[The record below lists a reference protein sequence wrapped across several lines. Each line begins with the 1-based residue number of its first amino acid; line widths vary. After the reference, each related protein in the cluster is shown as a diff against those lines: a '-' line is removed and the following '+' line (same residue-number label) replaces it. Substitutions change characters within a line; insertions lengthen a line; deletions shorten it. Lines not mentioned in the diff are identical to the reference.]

1 MDPKQSET
9 RKRNLPGIIS
19 PSIKLSLSQI
29 ETKSKE
35 SYKLNTPELWE
46 RLYGKEKLVEDL
58 DSVNPGIIDDI
69 KKLTL
74 KAINE
79 EATFQKSVKM
89 LEPPSKKK

>member
-1 MDPKQSET
+1 MDPKQSKT

-19 PSIKLSLSQI
+19 PSIKLSLSQTR
-29 ETKSKE
+29 TKSEE

-46 RLYGKEKLVEDL
+46 RLYGKEKLVKDL

-79 EATFQKSVKM
+79 EATFQESVKM
-89 LEPPSKKK
+89 LEPSKKK